1 MRWMRRTGGLELS
14 SDLHVCHASCVCTL
28 ATYVVT
34 IIKCLKMI
42 FTHVRTIIPGVGMM
56 VELLGPWNPPQFR
69 PVTSSLW
76 SQALV
81 FL

>member
-1 MRWMRRTGGLELS
+1 
-14 SDLHVCHASCVCTL
+14 
-28 ATYVVT
+28 
-34 IIKCLKMI
+34 MI